1 MQARDAI
8 GSAYTKWK
16 TFDGRASRS
25 EYWWFVLFVFLGS
38 LLAGLVDQILFGSQ
52 GGADRTEPI
61 GALFSL
67 VILLPALAVLVRRLH
82 DIGKSGWFAALP
94 AALGLLYAVS
104 GVMAGLGAGI
114 MQNHGMGG
122 GIGSGMAIPAT
133 FLVLGATGALIASIL
148 SLIVLILMLIWLT
161 RPGDDGPNQ
170 YGPKPD

>member
-1 MQARDAI
+1 MQAREAI
-8 GSAYTKWK
+8 GSAFSKWK

-38 LLAGLVDQILFGSQ
+38 LVAGLVDHILFGSQ
-52 GGADRTEPI
+52 GGADRTEPF

-67 VILLPALAVLVRRLH
+67 IIFIPGLAVLVRRLH

-104 GVMAGLGAGI
+104 GVMAGFGAGI
-114 MQNHGMGG
+114 IQNHGMGG
-122 GIGSGMAIPAT
+122 GIGPGMAIPAA

-148 SLIVLILMLIWLT
+148 SLIVLILMIVWLT
-161 RPGDDGPNQ
+161 RPGDVGPNQ
-170 YGPKPD
+170 YGPKPV